1 MNAFVITAWST
12 INVLINATLSASL
25 VLPIFS
31 PNALAHNLH
40 IRLTAQHLS

>member
-1 MNAFVITAWST
+1 
-12 INVLINATLSASL
+12 L

-40 IRLTAQHLS
+40 IRLTAQYLS